1 MLTISDAGYL
11 AGSEMPQV
19 ESGDEEMDEEMS
31 DYLDDWSQI
40 DTPPHTPP
48 PSPPPEHR
56 ELDDAEYD
64 GYVNVNHED
73 LEMYERWY
81 AESCEHELHE
91 LSKFGRR

>member
-1 MLTISDAGYL
+1 
-11 AGSEMPQV
+11 
-19 ESGDEEMDEEMS
+19 MDREIS

-56 ELDDAEYD
+56 QLDDEEYD

-73 LEMYERWY
+73 LEMYKRRY
-81 AESCEHELHE
+81 AESCEHELRE
-91 LSKFGRR
+91 LSRFGCG